1 MLMNV
6 KLAVVV
12 AATVAAVVALPSIGA
27 TPGAPVPNAANARDN
42 ASRADLY
49 RRALLSGKD
58 VPCRTNASCA
68 ALGVAALEA
77 GRIKDAQ
84 KLVDM
89 EAALAEA
96 TTLQADEDNSP
107 KAASSA
113 RARVAMALVHLGDVQ
128 VRLGALPNA
137 RAYYRTAVSRA
148 KDYPDDALLSRA
160 VAVARQRLDA
170 IAGKAVV
177 STLPADGARFDS
189 YLFFGAWN
197 SVTVKPVK
205 GRRGVYRIDG
215 DFIYP
220 TVGSDGEPS
229 ANMGNLSAFVR
240 FYDGVARVPVSD
252 TSDDAPI
259 DATAKFTNLAAY
271 DKPQGQGKDADKC
284 LLEFRLSEAETLDVV
299 THGSMTACGF
309 GMNVSANGR
318 YYLKTGS

>member
-1 MLMNV
+1 MNV
-6 KLAVVV
+6 KLAVVL
-12 AATVAAVVALPSIGA
+12 AATVAVAGSLA
-27 TPGAPVPNAANARDN
+27 TVAANGASPKDSD
-42 ASRADLY
+42 SRADLY
-49 RRALLSGKD
+49 RRSLLEGRD

-68 ALGVAALEA
+68 ALGVAALDA
-77 GRIKDAQ
+77 GRIKEAQ

-96 TTLQADEDNSP
+96 TALQAGEDNSP

-137 RAYYRTAVSRA
+137 RAYYKTAVSRGR
-148 KDYPDDALLSRA
+148 DYPDDALLGRA
-160 VAVARQRLDA
+160 VAAARERLEA
-170 IAGKAVV
+170 IAGKSVV
-177 STLPADGARFDS
+177 TELPAGGARFDS

-197 SVTVKPVK
+197 SVTLKPVK
-205 GRRGVYRIDG
+205 GRHGVYRIDG
-215 DFIYP
+215 DFVYP
-220 TVGSDGEPS
+220 TVGSDGQPS
-229 ANMGNLSAFVR
+229 ANMGSLAAFVR

-252 TSDDAPI
+252 DDGGAPL
-259 DATAKFTNLAAY
+259 DATAKITSLAAY
-271 DKPQGQGKDADKC
+271 DKPQGKEPDKC

-309 GMNVSANGR
+309 GMNVSADGR